1 MIALTPEQ
9 SRAARCFMDWSRNE
23 LAKVANISAETI
35 KNFETGVF
43 SPNAS
48 TRAAI
53 IATFEAQG
61 LEFIEGGV
69 KRKAAC
75 VNCGYS
81 NGFVPPATQAEEP
94 HVEAAS

>member
-1 MIALTPEQ
+1 MNITPEQ
-9 SRAARCFMDWSRNE
+9 SRAARGFLDWSRNE
-23 LAKVANISAETI
+23 LAAAAKISTETI

-43 SPNAS
+43 SPHAS

-69 KRKAAC
+69 RRKAAC
-75 VNCGYS
+75 VNCGFRRGVM
-81 NGFVPPATQAEEP
+81 NPPAKEMHEQVAMP
-94 HVEAAS
+94 